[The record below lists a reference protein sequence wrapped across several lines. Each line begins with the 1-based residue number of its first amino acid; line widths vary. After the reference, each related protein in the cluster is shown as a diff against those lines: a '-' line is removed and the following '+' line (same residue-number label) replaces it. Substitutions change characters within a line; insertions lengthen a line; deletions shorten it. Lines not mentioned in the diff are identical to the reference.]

1 MFVLTFLIAG
11 IAAVPA
17 FAAPRDKVD
26 NEVKRLNAAEATLKA
41 AVAAPDNGIP
51 KELLER
57 AECIGVFPDA
67 KKAAFVV
74 GGEGGKGI
82 FTCRKSD
89 GTMGAPAFFR
99 MGGPSIGF
107 QVGIQESDLIL
118 LIMNKEGVSKLLQD
132 QFTIG
137 GEASAAIGPV
147 GRTAQAAT
155 DAQMH
160 AQILTWSRSR
170 GAFAGLSIEGMVI
183 KQNKDSNEDFYGKP
197 VDAKEILVNHSVATP
212 ASGKSYVRTTTQVS
226 RRS

>member
-1 MFVLTFLIAG
+1 MLVSTILIAG
-11 IAAVPA
+11 MAAAPALAVPK
-17 FAAPRDKVD
+17 DKND

-51 KELLER
+51 RELLER

-99 MGGPSIGF
+99 MGGPSIGW
-107 QVGIQESDLIL
+107 QAGIQESDIVL
-118 LIMNKEGVSKLLQD
+118 LIMNKDGVKKLLQD

-155 DAQMH
+155 DAQLH
-160 AQILTWSRSR
+160 AQILSWSRSR
-170 GAFAGLSIEGMVI
+170 GLFAGVSIEGMVM

-197 VDAKEILVNHSVATP
+197 VDAKEILVNHSVTTP
-212 ASGKSYVRTTTQVS
+212 VKGQSYVKTTTQVA